1 LAQAAQQ
8 NNRTTSLAM
17 DAVSPLTAVSA
28 PPVQQRLSD
37 IAYERIKH
45 DIIRCALAPGE
56 EVTEARLGVRLGLG
70 KAPVRA
76 ALMRLSQ
83 EGLIRALPR
92 RGYLVAPV
100 TLRDVQDIFQFR
112 MLLEP
117 EAARLAAGR
126 VQGDRLRQLDAVC
139 RAGYVPGDRESEAD
153 FLRAN
158 RDFHV
163 TIAEA
168 SGNARL
174 TTTLAGLLDEMER
187 LLHLGLALRNRTEEM
202 QHEHKTLVDALIRGD
217 GDAAAGIAAEQVDAS
232 RKMVM
237 DAILSSPLALEV
249 SIRQA

>member
-1 LAQAAQQ
+1 
-8 NNRTTSLAM
+8 M

-217 GDAAAGIAAEQVDAS
+217 GEAAAGIAAEQVDAS